1 MTTTIQGVQA
11 RLGRNPEDPRK
22 YQVTVLVYSQVRPG
36 LKSSTDIDPGQCASQ
51 QHLLQMIGTA
61 GAACAEYLGEKYG
74 DNIDPVAA
82 SRDALRAFGEECR
95 LMAELAKDVPAK
107 LKRLESN
114 VAKLS
119 NENQEQLRR
128 LRYLVDHQERLLP
141 KEVAWLNQ
149 RLGELHGGQ
158 L

>member
-1 MTTTIQGVQA
+1 
-11 RLGRNPEDPRK
+11 
-22 YQVTVLVYSQVRPG
+22 
-36 LKSSTDIDPGQCASQ
+36 
-51 QHLLQMIGTA
+51 
-61 GAACAEYLGEKYG
+61 
-74 DNIDPVAA
+74 
-82 SRDALRAFGEECR
+82 
-95 LMAELAKDVPAK
+95 MAELAKDVPAK

-128 LRYLVDHQERLLP
+128 LRYLVNHQEKLLP
-141 KEVAWLNQ
+141 REVAWLNQ